1 MSQVFQATVLNTG
14 TTGSQLQAVSQDMF
28 NVELSQPEGT
38 RMELILTLAYPSNV
52 VSAFAS
58 VSETNIR
65 MAALVNTACKDA
77 GVTPWPGATNIATP
91 LGSNQIAI
99 QWTKESA
106 QILVVIGVLA
116 ALAVIVYAL
125 PGGGYILALAAALGV
140 GFAIFEWINGWRYEK
155 GMFVNVNTGQTETPK
170 QFFSTQLPA
179 ALGNPMFYFVGVGL
193 LVGGVYLYR
202 KAQLESTEVVR
213 GARTNAKARTISAR
227 SQANAK
233 RIKGGG

>member
-52 VSAFAS
+52 VSAFSS
-58 VSETNIR
+58 VSETNVR

-106 QILVVIGVLA
+106 QILIVIGVLA

-155 GMFVNVNTGQTETPK
+155 GMFVNVNTGVSETPQ

-179 ALGNPMFYFVGVGL
+179 ALGNPMFYVVGIGL

-202 KAQLESTEVVR
+202 KAETESTTVVR
-213 GARTNAKARTISAR
+213 KAKAVAR
-227 SQANAK
+227 AK
-233 RIKGGG
+233 RIRGGG

>member
-52 VSAFAS
+52 VSAFSS
-58 VSETNIR
+58 VSETNVR

-106 QILVVIGVLA
+106 QILIVIGVLA
-116 ALAVIVYAL
+116 ALAVAVYAL

-140 GFAIFEWINGWRYEK
+140 GFAIYEWINGWRFEK
-155 GMFVNVNTGQTETPK
+155 GMFVNVNTGQSLTPG
-170 QFFSTQLPA
+170 QFLQQQLPA
-179 ALGNPMFYFVGVGL
+179 ALGNPMFYVVGGGL
-193 LVGGVYLYR
+193 LIGGVLLWR

-213 GARTNAKARTISAR
+213 GARNNAKARAISAR